1 MLKQSLVLL
10 SSLLLAPAFADWT
23 VAPEQS
29 SLHFMSTKNAQVTEV
44 HAFEE
49 LSGSVSDSGKLM
61 IEVPL
66 SSVNTNIPIRNTRMQ
81 EKLFNVAKFPAATFT
96 ADVPADLMKLQPG
109 SSTTA
114 KVDGTLSLHG
124 VEAPVS
130 FNVSVSKVSADTMVV
145 NTVSPT
151 LIGAETFGLT
161 AGLDM
166 LQNIA
171 GLKSITQT
179 SPVTFSVTFEME

>member
-1 MLKQSLVLL
+1 MLKQTAVLL
-10 SSLLLAPAFADWT
+10 SALLATPVFAQWT
-23 VAPEQS
+23 LDEEQS

-66 SSVNTNIPIRNTRMQ
+66 SSVNTSIEIRNTRMQ
-81 EKLFNVAKFPAATFT
+81 EKLFEVAKFPKATFT
-96 ADVPADLMKLQPG
+96 ANIDKDLLMLSAG
-109 SSTTA
+109 ESMA
-114 KVDGTLSLHG
+114 AAVAGTLSLHG
-124 VEAPVS
+124 IDAPVT
-130 FNVSVSKVSADTMVV
+130 FNVMVSKVADDKLVAS
-145 NTVSPT
+145 TVSPT

-179 SPVTFSVTFEME
+179 SPVTFSVTFEM